1 MNATSSPS
9 ELTARPVRPADRLGF
24 TLFVAT
30 LAHLALLLGVSF
42 GMPDPAQLSK
52 TLEVTLA
59 SFKSDEKPRQADYL
73 AQHDQQGSGSLEH
86 SAVPTTT
93 EKAIFQ
99 DNQLRKV
106 TPPASPEPPPSPTN
120 QPKAALTTRAPQPQ
134 QAPIHQEQPTPAPT
148 PPTQLHFDRDQLSS
162 EIASLEADL
171 AREIQ
176 EYAKRPRIHRL
187 NAAST
192 MRDKGAW
199 YKDDWRKKVERVGN
213 QNYPEEARRQRIY
226 GSLRLLVTINRDG
239 SLYEVQILESS
250 GQPVLDQAAL
260 RIVRLAAPY
269 APFTGDL
276 SEFDRL
282 EIIRTWRFERGDR
295 LSSQ

>member
-134 QAPIHQEQPTPAPT
+134 QAPIHQEQPTPTPT

-171 AREIQ
+171 AREVQ
-176 EYAKRPRIHRL
+176 EYAK
-187 NAAST
+187 
-192 MRDKGAW
+192 
-199 YKDDWRKKVERVGN
+199 
-213 QNYPEEARRQRIY
+213 
-226 GSLRLLVTINRDG
+226 
-239 SLYEVQILESS
+239 
-250 GQPVLDQAAL
+250 
-260 RIVRLAAPY
+260 
-269 APFTGDL
+269 
-276 SEFDRL
+276 
-282 EIIRTWRFERGDR
+282 
-295 LSSQ
+295 